1 VSVYV
6 WLCYNEREREKEQIQ
21 MKGLMCGTRWVVW
34 VFCFVLFC
42 FVLFIFSFRFYTVGG
57 DSPAVKSG
65 MKLVGSLPPSSRTI
79 K

>member
-1 VSVYV
+1 MSVYV

-42 FVLFIFSFRFYTVGG
+42 FVSFFLFSR
-57 DSPAVKSG
+57 SG
-65 MKLVGSLPPSSRTI
+65 FIPLAEILRP
-79 K
+79 